1 MEVKSAPRPTVAP
14 AERPKPPEPPKAV
27 ESKPPERPPERKAAA
42 EPPKPQ
48 PERAYVNT
56 RGETTGTRVN
66 TTA

>member
-1 MEVKSAPRPTVAP
+1 MEVPTSPRPTVAP
-14 AERPKPPEPPKAV
+14 AERPKAPERAKAV
-27 ESKPPERPPERKAAA
+27 ERQPAERPPERKVAA

-48 PERAYVNT
+48 PEKAYVNT